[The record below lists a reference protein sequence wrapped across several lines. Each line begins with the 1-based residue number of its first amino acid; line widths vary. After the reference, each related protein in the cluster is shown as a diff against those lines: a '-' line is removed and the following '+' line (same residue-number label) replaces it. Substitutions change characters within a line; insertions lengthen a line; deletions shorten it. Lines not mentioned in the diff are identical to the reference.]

1 MDNVIQLPGT
11 ERDIVPL
18 HQASDLPV
26 TNVINDKVGEKLEV
40 GVVVGLEDGEL
51 YVASSTPDLA
61 TMILLL
67 ERAKLKLIRIYDNE
81 Y

>member
-1 MDNVIQLPGT
+1 MDNVIQLPGI

-40 GVVVGLEDGEL
+40 GMVVGLEDGEL
-51 YVASSTPDLA
+51 YIASSTPDLA

-67 ERAKLKLIRIYDNE
+67 ERAKLKLIRI
-81 Y
+81 